1 MTCNWIRLDY
11 INSRFFHFSWKDIV
25 WWSEHNPG
33 SHDFLRY
40 LKHYCQ
46 QHFGELV
53 LCIIVVTNKRSLFCK
68 TFLIRVLLRTNI
80 WAFRGEKLIK
90 FFTWC
95 CIQNWKLNLKEWWK
109 SVVCARSDC
118 FYFEVE
124 IRQFWNQ
131 AAKTEPAMNLVLRY
145 NNNEVQEKELFPM
158 LQFPLILKLARL
170 IG

>member
-25 WWSEHNPG
+25 WWSKHNPG

-53 LCIIVVTNKRSLFCK
+53 LCIIIVTNKRSLFCK

-95 CIQNWKLNLKEWWK
+95 CIQNFESWIWKSDGKVWCVPEVIAFILRWKLDSSEIKQQRQNLQWTLCFISIIMK
-109 SVVCARSDC
+109 SRRKN
-118 FYFEVE
+118 YF
-124 IRQFWNQ
+124 
-131 AAKTEPAMNLVLRY
+131 LCY
-145 NNNEVQEKELFPM
+145 NFLWY
-158 LQFPLILKLARL
+158 
-170 IG
+170 